1 MSNNLARVERVAAS
15 DARFA
20 WAKNIEFAIFG
31 LENDFADDVDIA
43 AGRWCTTARGSGP
56 RKSMWVSRATH
67 PSTRSVY

>member
-20 WAKNIEFAIFG
+20 WAKNVEFAIFG

-43 AGRWCTTARGSGP
+43 AGEMVHYRPWDGR
-56 RKSMWVSRATH
+56 RKSMWASRATR
-67 PSTRSVY
+67 PSIRSVY

>member
-43 AGRWCTTARGSGP
+43 AGRWCTTARGAVLGNLCGL
-56 RKSMWVSRATH
+56 RATH